1 MIPRPVPAPW
11 YNSAMSPQHHVLITG
26 MSGLIGGLVGRS
38 LWSRCTLR
46 ALNRSPVDGVET
58 VRADLNDLDAIRP
71 AFDGIDAVVHLAAYL
86 GDDPAG
92 HLSTNITGTYHVFE
106 AARAAGVRRVVYA
119 STGAVVA
126 GYEADEPYKAMVE
139 ARWDEVPA
147 DCPALTADHPV
158 RPNGMYAATKLFG
171 EALGRHYADS
181 FGLSVICLR
190 IGRVLDGDAPRDPR
204 EAAVFLSHRDA
215 VQAVERCIDAPD
227 DLSFAIRF
235 AVSDNRG
242 RFRDLE
248 HARRTIG
255 FVPRDGADWPL

>member
-26 MSGLIGGLVGRS
+26 MSGLIGGLVGRALS
-38 LWSRCTLR
+38 SRCTLR

-71 AFDGIDAVVHLAAYL
+71 AFDGIDTVVHLAAYL
-86 GDDPAG
+86 GGDPAG
-92 HLSTNITGTYHVFE
+92 LLSTNITGTYHVFE

-139 ARWDEVPA
+139 ARWDDVPA
-147 DCPALTADHPV
+147 DRPALTADHPV

-227 DLSFAIRF
+227 DLSFAILF

-255 FVPRDGADWPL
+255 FVPRDSADWPP